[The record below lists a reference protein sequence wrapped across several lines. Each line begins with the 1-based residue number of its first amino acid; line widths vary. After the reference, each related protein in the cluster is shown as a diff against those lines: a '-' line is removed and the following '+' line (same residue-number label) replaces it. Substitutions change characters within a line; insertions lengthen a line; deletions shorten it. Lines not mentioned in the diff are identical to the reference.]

1 MDKKKMWLFGGIG
14 LVIFAV
20 AFGYM
25 LANNNWGHTLLIR
38 YGLIAEDV
46 TTVPEEAGPPS
57 LDDRVEEIL
66 ANMSDSQKIG
76 QMMMIGIKEKMVED
90 NVSYLLN
97 EYHIGGVILFDRN
110 MDTVT
115 QVQLLTGDLQKRAKQ
130 ADSLPLFIALDEEGG
145 KVVRMKQHLSV
156 APSAE
161 ELGKTGNP
169 QLAVDHAQVTA
180 GELKSLGIN
189 VNFAPDADLALANGR
204 SYSRDPAQVIS
215 FVTAIGN
222 SYQRDQ
228 LLFGLKHF
236 PGIGKSKV
244 DSHLESSEI
253 MVTRDEL
260 EKEDMAPFRSMIRS
274 MNNADFFVMVSHL
287 KYPALDVENPA
298 SLSPAIIQGILRT
311 QLAFQGL
318 IITDDLEMGA
328 VAKLYPFDELGVKAV
343 LAGADIVL
351 VCHEYD
357 HEIAVYNGMLQ
368 ALREGRISRQRVDE
382 SVRRILKVKLL
393 HLQSFE

>member
-1 MDKKKMWLFGGIG
+1 MDKKKMWLFGGMG

-20 AFGYM
+20 AFGYL

-38 YGLIAEDV
+38 YGLIDEKVSKAP
-46 TTVPEEAGPPS
+46 TEAAPPS
-57 LDDRVEEIL
+57 IDDQVEGIL
-66 ANMSDSQKIG
+66 VNMSDSQKIG
-76 QMMMIGIKEKMVED
+76 QMMMIGIKEKTVED
-90 NVSYLLN
+90 NVSYLLQ

-110 MDTVT
+110 MDTAA
-115 QVQLLTGDLQKRAKQ
+115 QVQMLTGDLQKRAKQ
-130 ADSLPLFIALDEEGG
+130 ADSLPLFIAIDEEGG
-145 KVVRMKQHLSV
+145 KVVRMKQHLSA
-156 APSAE
+156 APAAE
-161 ELGKTGNP
+161 ELGKTGNS
-169 QLAVDHAQVTA
+169 QLAADYAHVTA
-180 GELKSLGIN
+180 IELKALGIN

-204 SYSRDPAQVIS
+204 SYSPDPAQVIN
-215 FVTAIGN
+215 FVTAVGK

-228 LLFGLKHF
+228 IFFALKHF

-244 DSHLESSEI
+244 DSHLELSEI
-253 MVTRDEL
+253 MVTRDQL

-274 MNNADFFVMVSHL
+274 QNNSDFFVMVSHL
-287 KYPALDVENPA
+287 KYPALDAENPA

-311 QLAFQGL
+311 QLDFQGL

-343 LAGADIVL
+343 LAGADIML

-368 ALREGRISRQRVDE
+368 ALRDGRISRDRVDE

-393 HLQSFE
+393 HLQ